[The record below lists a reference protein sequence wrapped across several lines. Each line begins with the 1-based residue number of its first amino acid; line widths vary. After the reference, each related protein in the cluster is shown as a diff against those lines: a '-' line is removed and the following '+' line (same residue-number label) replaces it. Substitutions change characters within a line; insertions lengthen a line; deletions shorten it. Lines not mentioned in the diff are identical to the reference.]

1 MSLSAASLLINKYVA
16 QQHAISPSPLTGDDY
31 MDVGGRTAPG
41 AAVEGWGEGAQS
53 APPSFIHGSDITFTS
68 VSNDTRNLTAGSLYV
83 AIRGDRFDGHA
94 FLDQAQTAGAV
105 AAMVDQVRDHAL
117 PQLVVGDTRI
127 GLGRL
132 AGAWRHQFKGMIV
145 GVTGSNG
152 KTTVK
157 EMIAAILA
165 KRGEVLAT
173 RGNYNND
180 IGLPLTL
187 LRLKNEKFAVIEMG
201 ANHAG
206 EIAALTDITHPDVA
220 VITNA
225 GPAHLEGFG
234 SLEGVA
240 RAKGEI
246 YSGLN
251 SGGIAI
257 INADDAF
264 ASYWVS
270 LNNKRQ
276 CLSFGMTHHADVQG
290 AWQAT
295 ITGGELQV
303 TTGKGSVHIRLPVPG
318 RHNAMNALAAIAAT
332 SALGITLEEAR
343 TALEAF
349 APVKGRLNFHV
360 TSQGARLIDD
370 TYNAN
375 PASLKA
381 GLQVL
386 CDLPG
391 EHWLVLGDM
400 GELGDN
406 SLALHQSAGELAKQ
420 SGVHRLLAVGDSS
433 RAAVDAFGEGASH
446 FPSHEAL
453 VAVLTA
459 ELNKNVNVL
468 IKGSRFMRMERVV
481 NAVTNNNEGK
491 PCC

>member
-1 MSLSAASLLINKYVA
+1 MTLSAAAQMINA
-16 QQHAISPSPLTGDDY
+16 QVHGE
-31 MDVGGRTAPG
+31 DV
-41 AAVEGWGEGAQS
+41 
-53 APPSFIHGSDITFTS
+53 TFTS
-68 VSNDTRNLTAGSLYV
+68 VSNDTRHLTAGSLYV
-83 AIRGDRFDGHA
+83 AIRGERFDGHA
-94 FLDQAQTAGAV
+94 FLDQAQNAGAV
-105 AAMVDQVRDHAL
+105 AAMVDQICEHPL
-117 PQLVVGDTRI
+117 PQLVVGDTRN

-132 AGAWRHQFKGMIV
+132 AGAWRHQFKGKIV

-201 ANHAG
+201 ANHSG
-206 EIAALTDITHPDVA
+206 EIAALTAIARPDVA
-220 VITNA
+220 LITNA
-225 GPAHLEGFG
+225 GQAHLEGFG

-246 YSGLN
+246 YGGLPT
-251 SGGIAI
+251 GGVAI
-257 INADDAF
+257 INADDVF
-264 ASYWVS
+264 ASYWLS
-270 LNNKRQ
+270 INNKRR
-276 CLSFGMTHHADVQG
+276 CLSFGMASRADVQG
-290 AWQAT
+290 EWQAT
-295 ITGGELQV
+295 ETGGELRV
-303 TTGKGSVHIRLPVPG
+303 TTQDGDAVIQLPVPG
-318 RHNAMNALAAIAAT
+318 RHNAMNALAAITAAA
-332 SALGITLEEAR
+332 ALGVTLDEAR

-349 APVKGRLNFHV
+349 APVKGRLNFHR
-360 TSQGARLIDD
+360 TPQGARLIDD

-375 PASLKA
+375 PSSLKA

-400 GELGDN
+400 GELGAN
-406 SLALHQSAGELAKQ
+406 SLALHKAAGELAKQ
-420 SGVHRLLAVGDSS
+420 SGVHRLLAVGDNSC
-433 RAAVDAFGEGASH
+433 AAVDAFGEGASH

-453 VAVLTA
+453 VAALTA

-468 IKGSRFMRMERVV
+468 VKGSRFMRMERVV